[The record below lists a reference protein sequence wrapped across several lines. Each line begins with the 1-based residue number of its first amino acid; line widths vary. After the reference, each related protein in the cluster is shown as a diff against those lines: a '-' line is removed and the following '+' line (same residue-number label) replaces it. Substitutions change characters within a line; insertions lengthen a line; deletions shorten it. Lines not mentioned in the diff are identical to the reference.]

1 MTELHPQTMKIS
13 LTKIA
18 RFFMMIG
25 FQGTGFLLPQGQAR
39 PREGGE
45 RESRMSY

>member
-25 FQGTGFLLPQGQAR
+25 FQGTGFPALSAGQALLPQ
-39 PREGGE
+39 E
-45 RESRMSY
+45 